1 MSGSGSKKRK
11 KHKIIIFAVE
21 IVLLLFVLAALFVWS
36 KYQKLGHGIDMINTK
51 DDMNTDLDESTQET
65 LKGYMNIAVLG
76 LDNRANGTF
85 EAGNSDSI
93 MIASINND
101 TKEVRLVSVY
111 RDSYLNRSD
120 DGTYNFGKATEA
132 HGMGG
137 TKRTVGMLNRNFD
150 LDIEDYVVLDFKALT
165 EVVDIL
171 GGVEVEI
178 DEGEAKWMDMYIKE
192 TSQLTEHE
200 SETITEPGV
209 YNLNGVQ
216 ATSYCRIRYTEDG
229 YGFRRAQ
236 RQREVLSKLI
246 EKAKSAGLG
255 TINKLI
261 DTVFEDISTS
271 FTLPEVL
278 SLASQMFNYELTE
291 TTGFP
296 FKLHGVTLGKKGYVD
311 VPCDLVTNV
320 TELHKFLFHNYNYT
334 PSNTVQDFSRQI
346 TEETGFALGD
356 EVETGVKAD
365 TYTEKS
371 RQNADTGAD
380 DVQPADGQGQ

>member
-1 MSGSGSKKRK
+1 
-11 KHKIIIFAVE
+11 
-21 IVLLLFVLAALFVWS
+21 
-36 KYQKLGHGIDMINTK
+36 
-51 DDMNTDLDESTQET
+51 
-65 LKGYMNIAVLG
+65 
-76 LDNRANGTF
+76 
-85 EAGNSDSI
+85 
-93 MIASINND
+93 
-101 TKEVRLVSVY
+101 
-111 RDSYLNRSD
+111 
-120 DGTYNFGKATEA
+120 
-132 HGMGG
+132 MGG

-380 DVQPADGQGQ
+380 GAQPADGEGQ